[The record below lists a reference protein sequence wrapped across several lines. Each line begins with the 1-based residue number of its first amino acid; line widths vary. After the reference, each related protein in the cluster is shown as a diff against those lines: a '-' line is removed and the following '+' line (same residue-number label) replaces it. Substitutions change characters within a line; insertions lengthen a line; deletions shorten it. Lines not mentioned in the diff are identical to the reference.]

1 MKKKQTWEA
10 KVGYPAAA
18 ADNIRTKYDDL
29 TTTGALF
36 TVGQKIRLKHKPE
49 ISWEIEEVDQVNR
62 WAKLKGVTILP
73 SGRECEWWT
82 SVPYSVLESIDAA

>member
-1 MKKKQTWEA
+1 MT
-10 KVGYPAAA
+10 
-18 ADNIRTKYDDL
+18 N
-29 TTTGALF
+29 ALF

-62 WAKLKGVTILP
+62 WVKLKGVSILP

-82 SVPYSVLESIDAA
+82 WAPYDVLEPIVISNLHETR